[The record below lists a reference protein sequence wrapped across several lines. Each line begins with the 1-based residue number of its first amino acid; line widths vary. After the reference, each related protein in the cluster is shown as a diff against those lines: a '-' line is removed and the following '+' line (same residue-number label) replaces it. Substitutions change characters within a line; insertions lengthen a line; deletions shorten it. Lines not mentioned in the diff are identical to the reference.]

1 MTISIGR
8 SFSLAGI
15 DAHPVT
21 VEVDIRRGLPSYTTV
36 GLADKAVKESKNRIN
51 AAVKN
56 SGYEFPVK
64 RITVNLAPA
73 SVKKEGSSFDFP
85 IALGILQSSGT
96 IKPGRLDGIASVGEL
111 SLDGNLRRVR
121 GVLPMA
127 RCLKESGLK
136 KILLPEENGKEA
148 AVVEGIDVIPVDN
161 LKTAVDYL
169 NGDKSIEPF
178 KLDLQQEFR
187 HSCSYREDFSDIKG
201 QYMAKRAMEIAAAG
215 GHNILMT
222 GPPGAGKTMLARRLL
237 TILPSLSIREAI
249 QVTIIQSVAGK
260 VSPGSSLVSRRP
272 FRSPHHTVSDIAL
285 VGGGSNPRPGEIS
298 LAHRG
303 VLFLDEFPEFKRQAI
318 EVIRQPM
325 EDGTIT
331 VSRAA
336 DSATYPASFMLVAAM
351 NPCPCGYFAV
361 SGREC
366 TCTAVEIKKY
376 RSKISGPVMDR
387 IDMHIYVPA
396 LGKKDIDSLDRGETS
411 NIIRKRVIEAR
422 NIQRERYFREENIF
436 ANAEVDGK
444 VIDKYCRPSKTASGL
459 LIDSMEK
466 YGLSVRAYNK
476 TLKIARTIADIENS
490 EEITEQHAAE
500 ALQYRIGDRQW
511 DL

>member
-8 SFSLAGI
+8 SFSLTGI
-15 DAHPVT
+15 DARSVS

-36 GLADKAVKESKNRIN
+36 GLGDKAVKESKNRIN
-51 AAVKN
+51 AAIKN

-73 SVKKEGSSFDFP
+73 SVKKEGSAFDFP
-85 IALGILQSSGT
+85 IALGILQACGIIAS
-96 IKPGRLDGIASVGEL
+96 GRLDDVASVGEL

-127 RCLKESGLK
+127 RCLKEAGLK
-136 KILLPEENGKEA
+136 KILLPTGNRREA

-161 LKTAVDYL
+161 LKKAVDCL
-169 NGDKSIEPF
+169 NGDCIIDPF
-178 KLDLQQEFR
+178 KLNLEEEFQ
-187 HSCSYREDFSDIKG
+187 HSCGYREDFADIKG

-215 GHNILMT
+215 GHNILMA
-222 GPPGAGKTMLARRLL
+222 GPPGAGKTMLARRIL
-237 TILPSLSIREAI
+237 TILPSLSIEEAI
-249 QVTIIQSVAGK
+249 QVTVIQSVAGA
-260 VSPGSSLVSRRP
+260 VPSGSALVSKRP
-272 FRSPHHTVSDIAL
+272 LRSPHHTVSDIAL
-285 VGGGSNPRPGEIS
+285 VGGGSIPRPGEIS

-336 DSATYPASFMLVAAM
+336 DSATYPASFMLIAAM

-361 SGREC
+361 SGRDC
-366 TCTAVEIKKY
+366 TCTAAEIKKY

-387 IDMHIYVPA
+387 IDMHICVPA
-396 LGKKDIDSLDRGETS
+396 LRKKDMDSLDRGES
-411 NIIRKRVIEAR
+411 SAIIRKRVVEAR
-422 NIQRERYFREENIF
+422 NIQRERYCEEENIF
-436 ANAEVDGK
+436 SNAEVDGK
-444 VIDKYCRPSKTASGL
+444 VVDRYCRPSEPAAAM
-459 LIDSMEK
+459 LIESMEK
-466 YGLSVRAYNK
+466 YGLSVRGYNK
-476 TLKIARTIADIENS
+476 TVKVARTIADLEGS
-490 EEITEQHAAE
+490 EKVTEQHAGE

-511 DL
+511 EI